1 MPLLQQPLP
10 MSILGKCNGY
20 QETWRNGPNIRSTRE
35 REKKNLLFVM
45 FSTAKKKNE
54 ELIQF
59 ADKRIQMKA
68 LANLTRIIK

>member
-1 MPLLQQPLP
+1 
-10 MSILGKCNGY
+10 
-20 QETWRNGPNIRSTRE
+20 
-35 REKKNLLFVM
+35 M